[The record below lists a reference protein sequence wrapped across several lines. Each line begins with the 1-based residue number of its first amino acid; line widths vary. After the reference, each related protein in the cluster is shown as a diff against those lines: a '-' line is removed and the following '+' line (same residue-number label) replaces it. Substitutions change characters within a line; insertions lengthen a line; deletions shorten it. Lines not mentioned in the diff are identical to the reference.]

1 MTIQEAKNHFGLQDG
16 DRIRREG
23 LLAIKAADEKRLSV
37 WSQSIPEKVKLKL
50 EIEAINVLLIIA
62 ED

>member
-23 LLAIKAADEKRLSV
+23 LLAIKAADEKLLSV
-37 WSQSIPEKVKLKL
+37 WSQSISQKVELRL